1 MIDYGLR
8 DRVVMVTGAADGIGR
23 RCAEVLLAQG
33 ARVAALDVSPCTP
46 PPELSAADRYVAHR
60 LDVADRAATVEAI
73 RASEAALGPL
83 AGVIACAGTARSSA
97 ALDMTDDAW
106 DYVLDVNLK
115 GTFVTCVEAAR
126 AMATRLRGSIVT
138 LASVDGM
145 GGHAARANYSA
156 SKFGV
161 VGLTQTL
168 AIEWGALG
176 IRVNAL
182 APNVV
187 ETARVVAALPEA
199 FRRDVVVDRT
209 PLGRLGTVDDVA
221 AAALFLLSDAAAYIT
236 GVVLPVDGGLTAGP
250 FTARSGRDLQL
261 PRRS

>member
-1 MIDYGLR
+1 MLDYGLR
-8 DRVVMVTGAADGIGR
+8 DRTVLVTGAADGIGR
-23 RCAEVLLAQG
+23 RCAEILLAQG
-33 ARVAALDVSPCTP
+33 ARVAALDVKPCTP
-46 PPELSAADRYVAHR
+46 PLGIAADRFVSHR
-60 LDVADRAATVEAI
+60 LDVVDRAATCEAI

-83 AGVIACAGTARSSA
+83 SGVVACAGTARSSA

-115 GTFVTCVEAAR
+115 GTFITCVEAAR
-126 AMATRLRGSIVT
+126 AMAPRRRGSIVT

-156 SKFGV
+156 SKSGV
-161 VGLTQTL
+161 IGLTQTL

-176 IRVNAL
+176 IRINAL

-187 ETARVVAALPEA
+187 ETPRVMAALPEA

-209 PLGRLGTVDDVA
+209 PLARLGMADDVV
-221 AAALFLLSDAAAYIT
+221 AAALFLLSDDSAYIT
-236 GVVLPVDGGLTAGP
+236 GIVLPVDGGLTAGP
-250 FTARSGRDLQL
+250 FTAQSGRDLQL